1 MYNFLLKR
9 KIKKALNSF
18 QREKAFLNL
27 KKVKTVLILFDTADY
42 GETIHFVNQLRHM
55 GKKVKM
61 IAYKDKN
68 DMGDYPKI
76 NKIVSTKEMKDWL
89 GELLAPVIDFVEKG
103 KSDLVIDFNFKKNL
117 LLQYILAKV
126 NSPFR
131 VGFYRADFQL
141 HDMIILYPAESDSA
155 STVKELSRQ
164 LVFYLTTI
172 SSAEAESL

>member
-1 MYNFLLKR
+1 MYKFLLKR
-9 KIKKALNSF
+9 KIKKALNSLN
-18 QREKAFLNL
+18 REKAFLNL
-27 KKVKTVLILFDTADY
+27 EEVKTVLILFDTVDY
-42 GETIHFVNQLRHM
+42 EETIHFVNQLRHM

-76 NKIVSTKEMKDWL
+76 NKIVSIKEMKDWR
-89 GELLAPVIDFVEKG
+89 GELLLPVIDFVEKE
-103 KSDLVIDFNFKKNL
+103 KLDLLIDFNFKKNL

-126 NSPFR
+126 NSLFK

-141 HDMIILYPAESDSA
+141 HDMIILYPADSDSS

-172 SSAEAESL
+172 SSAEKET